1 MKPASTSP
9 FVVSAIGF
17 LGAGTIIL
25 WHEVVRGPTT
35 AARRWGR
42 EAVERAYPEERHK

>member
-9 FVVSAIGF
+9 FVLSGIGF

-25 WHEVVRGPTT
+25 WREVVRGLTT
-35 AARRWGR
+35 AA
-42 EAVERAYPEERHK
+42 